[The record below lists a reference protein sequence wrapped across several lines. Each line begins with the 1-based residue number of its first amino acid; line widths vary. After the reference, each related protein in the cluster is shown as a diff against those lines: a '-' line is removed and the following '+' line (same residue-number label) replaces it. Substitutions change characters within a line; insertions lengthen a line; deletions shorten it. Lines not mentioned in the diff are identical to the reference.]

1 MYNSLVLV
9 VLVGFKGERSI
20 GSVLGKLLVERLTA
34 PIEYDDVSE
43 MESPGE

>member
-9 VLVGFKGERSI
+9 VLVGFKGEISI
-20 GSVLGKLLVERLTA
+20 GSVLGRLVVERLIT

-43 MESPGE
+43 IESPGE